1 MRVYKIQVNMESCE
15 LCGKVALLSKAK
27 VAGTTMQLCSSC
39 KSHGVLENKTPKS
52 KVFRKTSKDLSSE
65 FVVND
70 FHELISAGLQKK
82 GLNSHQL
89 AKAINL
95 KESSL
100 HKFIT
105 GKLQPDIDTAK
116 RIGAFLEINLID
128 NSSSSV
134 DMDEFIVD
142 EESTDEVTNSLGD
155 LLKEE
160 LKRKNKK

>member
-1 MRVYKIQVNMESCE
+1 MESCE
-15 LCGKVALLSKAK
+15 LCGKVASLSKAK

-39 KSHGVLENKTPKS
+39 KSHGVLEKNNPKS
-52 KVFRKTSKDLSSE
+52 KTFRKTSKDMSSE
-65 FVVND
+65 FVVNN
-70 FHELISAGLQKK
+70 FHELISSALQKK

-116 RIGAFLEINLID
+116 RIGSFLEIDLIE
-128 NSSSSV
+128 SASRSV

-142 EESTDEVTNSLGD
+142 EESDDEVTNSLGD
-155 LLKEE
+155 LLKEQ
-160 LKRKNKK
+160 LKKKNKK